1 MSAGKGCYSPAYPIP
16 AFIGRVAILLAVTS
30 WMLFAF
36 DIAHAE
42 NDPITDSEI
51 QLDTPAQE
59 TGIIYQ
65 GQLRGIGD
73 SELLEKLE
81 SNSQVMT
88 LVNRQPPGL
97 VALERRA
104 RNDIERLQKVLRSE
118 AYYDSGIQYRIET
131 DKTPVAVL
139 LDIDVGDRYLLG
151 QYTITY
157 SGSGSED
164 ADLPREPGSIGGS
177 LGVPARAEMV
187 IDLRQRLMKTLANI
201 GYPLAQVADHSVTVD
216 HADNSMSVEIDVVPG
231 QLASFGSLEIV
242 GATSVEHDYIKSF
255 IPWQEGD
262 IFERAK
268 LNQARQRLLG
278 TGLFAAVAFERP
290 NQVDADGKLFITIRV
305 EERKHRSIGFA
316 GSWSTDE
323 GFAVEA
329 EWEHRNILGR
339 EESLSLI
346 AEIGEI
352 KQEFSA
358 VFKKPH
364 YRQQNQ
370 DFLANGA
377 LAHEDTDAFKG
388 PLTRYFA
395 GLQRRVSEHWS
406 LVAGVPIE
414 FSNLS
419 DLQGSRNF
427 SLYGLEFRGYRDTS
441 TDRFDPQGGSRL
453 SLLLRPYGGTGEER
467 VNFVTGQLG
476 LAGYHAIDKEDRYT
490 LAARTRIGSVV
501 GESTESLPA
510 NKRFYAG
517 GGSSIRGYRYQ
528 SVGPLGPG
536 NTPLGGR
543 SLFELSAEL
552 RYKISDTLGGAF
564 FIDGGNVYD
573 DEVPDFSTQLQWA
586 AGIGARYFTGF
597 GPLRLDFGFPLN
609 PREGI
614 DDPVQFYISI
624 GQAF

>member
-1 MSAGKGCYSPAYPIP
+1 MSIGKGCYFPACTKLPI
-16 AFIGRVAILLAVTS
+16 IGRVAFILAVTL
-30 WMLFAF
+30 WVLFTF
-36 DIAHAE
+36 NNVHAE
-42 NDPITDSEI
+42 NDSTVDSEI
-51 QLDTPAQE
+51 QLYTPVQE
-59 TGIIYQ
+59 TGIAYQ
-65 GQLRGIGD
+65 GQLKGIVD
-73 SELLEKLE
+73 SGLREKLE

-88 LVNRQPPGL
+88 LINRPPPGL

-118 AYYDSGIQYRIET
+118 AYYDAGIQYQIET
-131 DKTPVAVL
+131 DTSPVTVL
-139 LDIDVGDRYLLG
+139 FDIDVGDRYLLG

-157 SGSGSED
+157 SGSSSED
-164 ADLPREPGSIGGS
+164 ADLPRQPASIGGS
-177 LGVPARAEMV
+177 LDVPARAELV
-187 IDLRQRLMKTLANI
+187 IDLRRQLMNTLADM
-201 GYPLAQVADHSVTVD
+201 GYPLAQVANHSATID
-216 HADNSMSVEIDVVPG
+216 HADHSMSVEIEIEPG
-231 QLASFGSLEIV
+231 QLASFGSFEII
-242 GATSVEHDYIKSF
+242 GATSVDHDYIESF

-262 IFERAK
+262 IFERSK

-290 NQVDADGKLFITIRV
+290 NQVNADGKLFITIRV
-305 EERKHRSIGFA
+305 EERKHRSIGLA
-316 GSWSTDE
+316 GSWSTDQ
-323 GFAVEA
+323 GFAIES
-329 EWEHRNILGR
+329 EWEHRNILGQ

-364 YRQQNQ
+364 FRQENQ
-370 DFLANGA
+370 DLLANGA
-377 LAHEDTDAFKG
+377 LAYEDTDAYKG
-388 PLTRYFA
+388 PLTRYFV
-395 GLQRRVSEHWS
+395 GLQRKVSEHWS
-406 LVAGVPIE
+406 IVGGVPIE
-414 FSNLS
+414 FSDLS
-419 DLQGSRNF
+419 DLQGARNF

-476 LAGYHAIDKEDRYT
+476 LAGYHTIDEADRTT

-517 GGSSIRGYRYQ
+517 GGSSIRGYRFQ
-528 SVGPLGPG
+528 SVGPLGPD

-552 RYKISDTLGGAF
+552 RYKFSDTLGGVF

-586 AGIGARYFTGF
+586 AGIGVRYFTGF

-614 DDPVQFYISI
+614 DDPLQFYISI